1 MKKLFFYLAAY
12 VGFFTQ
18 TITGQIS
25 VKIDKPMSEADH
37 AEVKNLMASVP
48 NNTYSFKSD
57 VRGKNGNVRKEM
69 GGLQGLNNVQGLMN
83 AMPRTAFEG
92 GANRGGQRG
101 NTMNNG
107 QNRGQSSGSYQ
118 PNPGGNQ
125 RGMGTNPRSGGVQDP
140 FNSGNQ
146 NQNNNQRPNT
156 DIRGNAEN
164 SGSMAGNRPGSMVN
178 RSGMAQGKEGEKPES
193 GGGKPDGGGGKPDGG
208 GGKPD
213 GGGKAPDGDKKPGGG
228 ATAGGESKPPVRG
241 GSDKP
246 PTKPEKKPGEK
257 PDKKPGGMDNKPDKK
272 PGDKPEKKP
281 GEKPDKK
288 PDRGGGN
295 PEGGESGGNFIEYG
309 TGGNT
314 VDYGSGSEINRG
326 EGGNTYTPTY
336 WRDEM
341 TGNFVINPGFNNLMP
356 TSLNQSIGGSYFVC
370 KDCTPAG
377 MGTANFE
384 KLSGILS
391 KYKN

>member
-1 MKKLFFYLAAY
+1 MKKLIFYLAAY
-12 VGFFTQ
+12 VGLFTQ
-18 TITGQIS
+18 AISGQIS

-48 NNTYSFKSD
+48 TNAYSFKSD
-57 VRGKNGNVRKEM
+57 IRGKNGNVRKEM

-193 GGGKPDGGGGKPDGG
+193 GGGKPDGGGGKPDGV
-208 GGKPD
+208 
-213 GGGKAPDGDKKPGGG
+213 GKAQKAIKNQEVEPRL
-228 ATAGGESKPPVRG
+228 AESQNRLFVVAVKSLRQ
-241 GSDKP
+241 SLKRNQEKN
-246 PTKPEKKPGEK
+246 PTKSQVEWTT
-257 PDKKPGGMDNKPDKK
+257 
-272 PGDKPEKKP
+272 
-281 GEKPDKK
+281 
-288 PDRGGGN
+288 N
-295 PEGGESGGNFIEYG
+295 PIKNQE
-309 TGGNT
+309 
-314 VDYGSGSEINRG
+314 
-326 EGGNTYTPTY
+326 
-336 WRDEM
+336 
-341 TGNFVINPGFNNLMP
+341 
-356 TSLNQSIGGSYFVC
+356 TSLKRNQ
-370 KDCTPAG
+370 
-377 MGTANFE
+377 E
-384 KLSGILS
+384 KNQIKNQTEEVEILKAAKAVETS
-391 KYKN
+391 